1 MVICIFSRSS
11 ACHPRRKPSGI
22 RSGHKEKRGAVTG
35 AVASTSLCVLAFL
48 LADAGWTRT
57 YFMAIGAEAFLL
69 MAALLVASA
78 VIVRLRRTSNEG
90 ARNAG

>member
-1 MVICIFSRSS
+1 
-11 ACHPRRKPSGI
+11 
-22 RSGHKEKRGAVTG
+22 
-35 AVASTSLCVLAFL
+35 LAFL